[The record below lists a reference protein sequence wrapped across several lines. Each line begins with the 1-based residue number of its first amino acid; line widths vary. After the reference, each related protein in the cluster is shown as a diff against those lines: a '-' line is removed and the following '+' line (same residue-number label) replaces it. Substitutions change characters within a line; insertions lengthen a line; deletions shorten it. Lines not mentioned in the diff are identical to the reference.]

1 MKKERD
7 SFFSQYGVQSYN
19 NNAMPYMYPNPNMN
33 NMNNMNYNMDYSN
46 DFDARISKI
55 EREIQRLDTRI
66 TNIENKLLTNQTT
79 TSTDYNFANS
89 MYMV

>member
-19 NNAMPYMYPNPNMN
+19 NAMPYMYPNPNMN
-33 NMNNMNYNMDYSN
+33 NINYNMDYSN
-46 DFDARISKI
+46 DLDARISKI

-66 TNIENKLLTNQTT
+66 SNIENKLLTKEPT

>member
-33 NMNNMNYNMDYSN
+33 NINNMNYNMYYSN
-46 DFDARISKI
+46 DFDELISKI
-55 EREIQRLDTRI
+55 EI
-66 TNIENKLLTNQTT
+66 
-79 TSTDYNFANS
+79 
-89 MYMV
+89 